1 MLTYLCSMNEVK
13 QDGFRLRKVL
23 QYFLQGLLIIA
34 PIAITFYALFFVV
47 TSIDNLIPIFSTTD
61 EYGNVHVQNYGLGLV
76 VILAAILF
84 IGYFSSF
91 FITGRILSFV
101 DNVLQKTP
109 GIKHIYGTTR
119 DFFEAFAGD
128 KKKFTEN
135 VMVNVDGPD
144 VWRLG
149 FITKE
154 DLKDFELPGHV
165 AVYLPMSYS
174 VAGHV
179 YLVPREKVRKI
190 TTIDS
195 AQTMKFAVSGGVT
208 TVNEETPPI
217 QVLEMPD
224 DVIR

>member
-1 MLTYLCSMNEVK
+1 MITPDTQS
-13 QDGFRLRKVL
+13 GFKYRKIF
-23 QYFLQGLLIIA
+23 QYFLQGLLILA

-47 TSIDNLIPIFSTTD
+47 SSVDGLIPIFSTTD
-61 EYGNVHVQNYGLGLV
+61 EFGNVHVQNYGLGIVL
-76 VILAAILF
+76 ILAAILF

-135 VMVNVDGPD
+135 VMVNVDAAD

-154 DLKDFELPGHV
+154 DLTDFDLPGHV

-174 VAGHV
+174 VAGLV

-190 TTIDS
+190 TKIDS

-208 TVNEETPPI
+208 SITEEEEQMTT
-217 QVLEMPD
+217 LEMPESLKAQL
-224 DVIR
+224 